1 MQGGGHQGPSADWG
15 PRRYQGKFAV
25 RKIAIRSPVRRQSR
39 LHLKK
44 QDVLLYMTSYADRHA
59 TVLNS
64 KTSSVTPVYRP
75 L

>member
-1 MQGGGHQGPSADWG
+1 M
-15 PRRYQGKFAV
+15 
-25 RKIAIRSPVRRQSR
+25 RSPVRRQSR

-44 QDVLLYMTSYADRHA
+44 QDVLLYMTSYADRHT

-64 KTSSVTPVYRP
+64 KISSVTPVYRP